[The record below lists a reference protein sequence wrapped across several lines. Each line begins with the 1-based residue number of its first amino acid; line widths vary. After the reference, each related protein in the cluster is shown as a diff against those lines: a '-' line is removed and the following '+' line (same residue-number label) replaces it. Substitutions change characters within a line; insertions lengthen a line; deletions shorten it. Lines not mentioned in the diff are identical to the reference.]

1 MLSRVGSPWH
11 KPLSMVGAIFLIV
24 GEETTDRELRLEPVS
39 VLVVDTVWVEVVGD
53 MEGQEMNLTQITH
66 RSGGYATLLNNRET
80 LFEWNGRWWQE
91 LQTLSNNVQEH
102 SETDSMVL
110 CQNCHSLLSDLPST
124 PLFFS

>member
-1 MLSRVGSPWH
+1 MQCVLSRVASPWQ

-39 VLVVDTVWVEVVGD
+39 VLVVVTVWVDVVGD

-80 LFEWNGRWWQE
+80 LFKWNA
-91 LQTLSNNVQEH
+91 
-102 SETDSMVL
+102 
-110 CQNCHSLLSDLPST
+110 
-124 PLFFS
+124 